1 MGSRIKENP
10 EGTFYWFFEASCPI
24 AKDKDPEVLFQF
36 PENFNDQESQQ
47 TLPRFCFPY
56 DVERVIECP
65 AVQHFTFVLTDL
77 EGNQRFGF
85 CRLTSSSRTCLCIL
99 SYLPWFEVF
108 YKLLNNLADCLTKG
122 QKNEMKEL
130 LSALYKHP
138 IPQPDSSVVL
148 QLDQELQLTTVALL
162 KQQGKNIK
170 DLSSGNLG
178 LPYFIAPDLGSL
190 PTIPESRNLTELV
203 VTVDV
208 SNLLHL
214 YASMLFERRIL
225 ITSSKLSTLTA
236 CVHATS
242 AMLYPMYWQHIF
254 IPVLPPHLLDYCCA
268 PMPYLIGVHSSLME
282 RVKSRALEDVIIL
295 NVDTNTM
302 ESPFEDLKKIPSDVV
317 SLLKMKLKKQSAA
330 TGDGVARAFLRAQA
344 LLFGGYRDALVCE
357 LDNQITFS
365 EESFLNHKSNTMMQF
380 LENAVH
386 LQFFKQFIDN
396 RLEKLNS
403 GKQFADVF
411 EEEIS
416 HCGVSAGGS
425 KSYQQLVG
433 NLKKGGGALILTV
446 KSRANPA
453 MLNMYK
459 CAKGHAKSGL
469 KEMKN
474 RLTNKDSGD
483 ERWLQRGGSLRA
495 DKGGGPQ
502 FQRRIQ
508 SDCLQSRLPITQ
520 HFGKSRPRR
529 PPRRF
534 TSPLEEKAEDRNSA
548 WALGWDEDSGSADG
562 EGMGAG
568 NEQTN
573 LEDPDEQF
581 FTVSEEMDLLGE
593 IFDTLSS
600 QSSHERGLLY
610 GTRSLDV
617 FSADNGDYITKL
629 KSVNPS
635 NESLVYSPSQAGSQ
649 LSWELDEAGEISLE
663 NREMSTEESPVVE
676 ETTDKA
682 SKSDKDLPTPTSLN
696 VPCTSG
702 SPQMSEGKLA
712 NRNSGMWDRG
722 LMDEEKCLKDEDN
735 LSSPVAD
742 KSPSSGIPWELCN
755 EIKDKSEID
764 KDFEKIRKEEST
776 SGNLQESEYTSKQSG
791 LQVSRGCSETDTQQN
806 DGELNTPPEATKV
819 SNLDVSTSTKVSEK
833 EMASQSVPEVFE
845 KKKDKCLRDRGPDI
859 TVTNSTSRAD
869 SDEENRRENKPSLPR
884 VQSAVALFQ
893 SKVTKPVTEGK
904 AQLPIISTKPIP
916 GLKTASYFCRSPE
929 TIPSKIYAA
938 PVTDVSQ
945 NGILVTSIK
954 TINQDT
960 KQDAGERDGVE
971 TPSPANEEDLPP
983 VKKVSELK
991 KSDYVL
997 QCPVHSKH
1005 VECKIATFM
1014 D

>member
-1 MGSRIKENP
+1 MSKSRVKRENP

-148 QLDQELQLTTVALL
+148 QL
-162 KQQGKNIK
+162 
-170 DLSSGNLG
+170 

-453 MLNMYK
+453 M
-459 CAKGHAKSGL
+459 AKGHAKSGL

-649 LSWELDEAGEISLE
+649 LSWELDEAG
-663 NREMSTEESPVVE
+663 
-676 ETTDKA
+676 
-682 SKSDKDLPTPTSLN
+682 
-696 VPCTSG
+696 

-833 EMASQSVPEVFE
+833 
-845 KKKDKCLRDRGPDI
+845 
-859 TVTNSTSRAD
+859 AD

-904 AQLPIISTKPIP
+904 A
-916 GLKTASYFCRSPE
+916 
-929 TIPSKIYAA
+929 
-938 PVTDVSQ
+938 Q

-991 KSDYVL
+991 KRF
-997 QCPVHSKH
+997 
-1005 VECKIATFM
+1005 EA
-1014 D
+1014 